1 LFYNLV
7 VCMKHFLVYLI
18 FAFSFSL
25 VAQNEQKEKIKALEQ
40 AKDLVFE
47 GNELASSQDYINAE
61 MEYRKAISKEPSLA
75 VGNYNL
81 ANSYYEKGKLEEAFF
96 RLQEAAKVADS
107 KEEKHKAYHNIGNVL
122 MQNKKC
128 KEAAEAYKNALRN
141 NPSDEETRY
150 NFALAKQCAE
160 EQDDQQDQE
169 DENKDKNDKN
179 DENKDQ
185 EDQKEDQNEN
195 EDEKKEDQDQE
206 GDQDKKEGEDEKDE
220 KGDPKDEKEKDGKE
234 ENKEQ
239 DKKKPQPKPGQLSPQ
254 QIKNLLEAMNNQE
267 EKVQEKIN
275 AEKTKGAKVR
285 SEKDW

>member
-1 LFYNLV
+1 MRHIVFYIL
-7 VCMKHFLVYLI
+7 LI
-18 FAFSFSL
+18 ATLSGFS
-25 VAQNEQKEKIKALEQ
+25 QEENKKAVKTLEQ
-40 AKDLVFE
+40 AKDLVYE
-47 GNELASSQDYINAE
+47 GNELAVNEDYINAE

-81 ANSYYEKGKLEEAFF
+81 ANTYYEKGSFDEALY
-96 RLQEAAKVADS
+96 RLQQAAKAAVT

-128 KEAAEAYKNALRN
+128 KEATEAFKNALRN
-141 NPSDEETRY
+141 NPADEETRY
-150 NFALAKQCAE
+150 NYALAKQCAE
-160 EQDDQQDQE
+160 EQEEQQDQQDDNQ
-169 DENKDKNDKN
+169 DQNDQN

-185 EDQKEDQNEN
+185 DDKQEDQKEN
-195 EDEKKEDQDQE
+195 EDENKEDQKDEGEQDQKE
-206 GDQDKKEGEDEKDE
+206 GDDQKDD
-220 KGDPKDEKEKDGKE
+220 KGDPKDEKDKEGNE
-234 ENKEQ
+234 ENKEKEQ
-239 DKKKPQPKPGQLSPQ
+239 QKPQPKPGQLSPQ